1 MTFGERLVELRKER
15 GFTNRNDFA
24 NYIGMP
30 STTLRNYET
39 NVREPGH
46 IFLKQMAD
54 IFHVS
59 LDYLLCMTD
68 DKTPPIQQQGFSSEE
83 YDHIKKY
90 RIISEKDEDGKAL
103 VDSTVDYLCN
113 RIKLAQEKDLRLST
127 LQEQLHIQKLHNRM
141 CLYSYL
147 GKIACAGTGFY
158 FDDIP
163 TDTIEVP
170 YMEGADFIIGVSG
183 ESMEPT
189 YHDGDKLYVQKI
201 NALTLG
207 DEGIFTVRGECFV
220 KELGERGLISR
231 NPNYDDIEG
240 TEDIRL
246 IGRVLGK
253 VEEV

>member
-1 MTFGERLVELRKER
+1 MGIGKRIKEARERLGLTQSELGELIGVTGSAITNYEKETSHPKEPIMYKL
-15 GFTNRNDFA
+15 FDALHVDA
-24 NYIGMP
+24 NYLFQDVVNIP
-30 STTLRNYET
+30 SKINDVTL
-39 NVREPGH
+39 
-46 IFLKQMAD
+46 A
-54 IFHVS
+54 
-59 LDYLLCMTD
+59 
-68 DKTPPIQQQGFSSEE
+68 E

-103 VDSTVDYLCN
+103 VDSTVDYVYN
-113 RIKLAQEKDLRLST
+113 RIKLVQEKDLQLST

-147 GKIACAGTGFY
+147 GKIACAGAGFY

-253 VEEV
+253 VDDLLK

>member
-1 MTFGERLVELRKER
+1 MTKEEIGNILKELRIKNGMTQKEVASKIGR
-15 GFTNRNDFA
+15 NQPIIGHWETGYSQPDANTLFTLCEIYRTTVDEAFGFVKDEKN
-24 NYIGMP
+24 I
-30 STTLRNYET
+30 ST
-39 NVREPGH
+39 
-46 IFLKQMAD
+46 
-54 IFHVS
+54 S
-59 LDYLLCMTD
+59 
-68 DKTPPIQQQGFSSEE
+68 E
-83 YDHIKKY
+83 YDHIQKY
-90 RIISEKDEDGKAL
+90 RLISENDADGKLL
-103 VDSTVDYLCN
+103 VDSTVDYLYN
-113 RIKLAQEKDLRLST
+113 RIKLVQEKDLQLST

-240 TEDIRL
+240 TEEIRL

>member
-1 MTFGERLVELRKER
+1 MSLSSRIKEARLKCGLTQEQLATMVGVAKSTITGYE
-15 GFTNRNDFA
+15 
-24 NYIGMP
+24 IG
-30 STTLRNYET
+30 N
-39 NVREPGH
+39 REPTAAKVGE
-46 IFLKQMAD
+46 IADALNIDVNFLYQDEVK
-54 IFHVS
+54 IFHENRA
-59 LDYLLCMTD
+59 
-68 DKTPPIQQQGFSSEE
+68 TPDEME
-83 YDHIKKY
+83 HIKKY
-90 RIISEKDEDGKAL
+90 RLISENDADGKLL
-103 VDSTVDYLCN
+103 VDSTVDYLYN
-113 RIKLAQEKDLRLST
+113 RIKLVQEKDLQLSI

-147 GKIACAGTGFY
+147 GKIACAGAGFY

-163 TDTIEVP
+163 TDTIEAP